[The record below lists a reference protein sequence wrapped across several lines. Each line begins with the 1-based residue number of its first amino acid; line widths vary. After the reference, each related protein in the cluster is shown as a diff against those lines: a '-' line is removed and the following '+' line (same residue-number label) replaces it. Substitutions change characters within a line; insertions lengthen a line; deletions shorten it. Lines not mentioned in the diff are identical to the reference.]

1 MVEDAQGQS
10 KRVEPGF
17 GRIGP
22 RHEDD
27 GCGRA
32 AQDAP
37 ESAVGRVH
45 DRLDGEVGREQ
56 VGKEHDVGRTDDRA
70 LDPLLAAGVGRV
82 GQVEGERALDQAV
95 AELALAGRGER
106 ARRPRR
112 SRASTP

>member
-17 GRIGP
+17 GRISA

-32 AQDAP
+32 AEDASK
-37 ESAVGRVH
+37 SAVGRVH

-56 VGKEHDVGRTDDRA
+56 VREEHDVGRTDDRA
-70 LDPLLAAGVGRV
+70 LDSLLVARSGRF
-82 GQVEGERALDQAV
+82 A
-95 AELALAGRGER
+95 
-106 ARRPRR
+106 
-112 SRASTP
+112 